1 VKLKPYL
8 LASAIGVLPFAAS
21 AADLP
26 VKAPIKVVQ
35 PVPFTWTG
43 FYVGGTVGLIDQ
55 GTTGTDIGG
64 LIVSDGTKYGIDGM
78 GAIFGAHAGFN
89 YQMGMWVL
97 GVEADYSGTTLD
109 TTLSVPPLP
118 STVSSKLDSLGTVR
132 GRVGY
137 VFQDVL
143 LVYATGGWAYG
154 HVKNRASWEQDPT
167 FTVSETLTKYGW
179 TAGGGVDWAFTN
191 HWIARAEVL
200 YVDLGSSTTGFSPS
214 IAEGSGCRFGFRNTY
229 TIGRLG
235 LSYKF

>member
-1 VKLKPYL
+1 VKVKPYL
-8 LASAIGVLPFAAS
+8 LASALALVPAAAK
-21 AADLP
+21 AAP
-26 VKAPIKVVQ
+26 PI
-35 PVPFTWTG
+35 PYNWTG

-78 GAIFGAHAGFN
+78 GAIFGVHAGAN
-89 YQMGMWVL
+89 YQMGMWVF

-109 TTLSVPPLP
+109 TTLSIPPLP
-118 STVSSKLDSLGTVR
+118 STVSSKLDTLGTVR

-137 VFQDVL
+137 VFNNIL

-154 HVKNRASWEQDPT
+154 HVKNGASFEQNPN

-179 TAGGGVDWAFTN
+179 TAGGGVDWAFMD
-191 HWIARAEVL
+191 HLIARVEVL
-200 YVDLGSSTTGFSPS
+200 YVDLGSSTTNFSPS
-214 IAEGSGCRFGFRNTY
+214 IAQNCGCRFGFRNTY

-235 LSYKF
+235 LSYRF

>member
-8 LASAIGVLPFAAS
+8 LASALAVVPAAANAAS
-21 AADLP
+21 P
-26 VKAPIKVVQ
+26 VQ
-35 PVPFTWTG
+35 YNWTG

-55 GTTGTDIGG
+55 GTTGTDFGG

-78 GAIFGAHAGFN
+78 GAIFGVHAGFN

-97 GVEADYSGTTLD
+97 GVEADFSGTTLD
-109 TTLSVPPLP
+109 TNLGVMPAP

-137 VFQDVL
+137 VFQNVL

-154 HVKNRASWEQDPT
+154 HVKNRASWEQDPN

-179 TAGGGVDWAFTN
+179 TVGGGAEWAVMN

-200 YVDLGSSTTGFSPS
+200 YVDLGSSTTDFSPS
-214 IAEGSGCRFGFRNTY
+214 IAQGSGCRFGFRNTY